1 MAYRVI
7 VLALAIIELVG
18 CAECVTEGC
27 DALRD
32 RAPGHHS
39 GIGGV
44 VASQSDVVANGC
56 QECGFAHA
64 SIEVFQLQGT
74 LASADVASA
83 AMNATSPLATI
94 AADERYHLNL
104 DPGAYLVCVTLRCI
118 GVTVV
123 ADTVTTINIKLRY
136 GPTSFFVIDS
146 ASNRFTEQF
155 GLEHS
160 AEDG

>member
-44 VASQSDVVANGC
+44 VASQSDVVAMVARNADLRTHRSKYFSFR
-56 QECGFAHA
+56 ERSHLPTWRA
-64 SIEVFQLQGT
+64 LQ
-74 LASADVASA
+74 
-83 AMNATSPLATI
+83 
-94 AADERYHLNL
+94 
-104 DPGAYLVCVTLRCI
+104 
-118 GVTVV
+118 
-123 ADTVTTINIKLRY
+123 
-136 GPTSFFVIDS
+136 
-146 ASNRFTEQF
+146 
-155 GLEHS
+155 
-160 AEDG
+160 